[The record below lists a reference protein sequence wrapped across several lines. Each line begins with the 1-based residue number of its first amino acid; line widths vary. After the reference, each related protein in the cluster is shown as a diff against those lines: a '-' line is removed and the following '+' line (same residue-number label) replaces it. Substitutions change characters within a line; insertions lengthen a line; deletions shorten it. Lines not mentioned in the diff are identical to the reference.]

1 MLEYKILA
9 SGSKGNSVVINNV
22 LVDCGTPYKTIKDS
36 LFDIDYLLITHKH
49 GDHIKK
55 RTYETLR
62 KKFPNIV
69 VITNQEVARFLDDDV
84 DYIMTLD
91 EPLEVGE
98 YTFNAF
104 RCVHDVL
111 TFGYFWNWRDPETDE
126 NVAIIYATD
135 TQDYRFAPRH
145 KKFDYLFLESN
156 HDEYKLNAI
165 KKSGRKK
172 YGYDAYGNGK
182 RHASTQICKGYYYMH
197 RKSEDSE
204 LIELHKSER
213 FY

>member
-1 MLEYKILA
+1 MFEYEVLT

-22 LVDCGTPYKTIKDS
+22 MVDCGTSYKTIKDM
-36 LFDIDYLLITHKH
+36 LFYVDYLLITHKH
-49 GDHIKK
+49 GDHVNKK
-55 RTYETLR
+55 TYQTLR

-69 VITNQEVARFLDDDV
+69 VIANQEVADFLNGDV

-91 EPLEVGE
+91 EPLKVGE
-98 YTFNAF
+98 YQFSAF

-111 TFGYFWNWRDPETDE
+111 TFGYYWSWTDSE
-126 NVAIIYATD
+126 SNEDIDIIYATD
-135 TQDYRFAPRH
+135 TQDYRFAPRD

-156 HDEYKLNAI
+156 HDENKLNAI
-165 KKSGRKK
+165 KKTGRKK

-182 RHASTQICKGYYYMH
+182 RHASTQVCKGYYYMH
-197 RKSEDSE
+197 RKEKDSK